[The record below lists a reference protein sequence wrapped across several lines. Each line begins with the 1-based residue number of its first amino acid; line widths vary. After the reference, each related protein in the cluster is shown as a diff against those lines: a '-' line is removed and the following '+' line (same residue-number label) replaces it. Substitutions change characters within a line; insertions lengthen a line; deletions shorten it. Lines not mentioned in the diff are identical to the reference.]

1 MTSRPHL
8 EPGSVAPTALSAME
22 GFHAEIVREVQEAVR
37 REPVVVVGMAQNPHV
52 RKVRQAL
59 DQAGVA
65 YKYLEYGS
73 YFGKWKERL
82 AIKLWSGW
90 PTFPQVFVR
99 GTLIGGEDLTKQALA
114 DGTLKATLGPGPTA
128 AATA

>member
-1 MTSRPHL
+1 
-8 EPGSVAPTALSAME
+8 ME

-52 RKVRQAL
+52 RKVRRAL
-59 DQAGVA
+59 DEAGVA
-65 YKYLEYGS
+65 YSYLEYGS
-73 YFGKWKERL
+73 YFSKWKERL

-99 GTLIGGEDLTKQALA
+99 GTLIGGENLTKQALS
-114 DGTLKATLGPGPTA
+114 DGTLKASLGMKATA
-128 AATA
+128 ALPGVA

>member
-1 MTSRPHL
+1 MPNRPQL
-8 EPGSVAPTALSAME
+8 EQRSITADALSAME
-22 GFHAEIVREVQEAVR
+22 GFHADVVREVQEAVR

-52 RKVRQAL
+52 KKARQAL
-59 DQAGVA
+59 DEAGVA

-73 YFGKWKERL
+73 YFSKWKERL

-99 GTLIGGEDLTKQALA
+99 GTLIGGADLTKQALA
-114 DGTLKATLGPGPTA
+114 DGTLKGSPVA
-128 AATA
+128 A

>member
-1 MTSRPHL
+1 MG
-8 EPGSVAPTALSAME
+8 E
-22 GFHAEIVREVQEAVR
+22 FHADVVREVQEAVR
-37 REPVVVVGMAQNPHV
+37 REAVVVVGMAQNPHV

-59 DQAGVA
+59 DGAGVA
-65 YKYLEYGS
+65 YTYLEYGS
-73 YFGKWKERL
+73 YFSKWKERL

-114 DGTLKATLGPGPTA
+114 DGTLTA
-128 AATA
+128 SLTTSATATA